1 MSPRH
6 RSQAEAGREA
16 ALGRLLPLQLSLN
29 SLQGRTERLASV
41 LEELLDNEEDVA
53 ELCLSAQSKARV
65 YEDVYEQLDAAS
77 EDIEEDE
84 TQAHKLEEKRREV
97 AENLEAEQELV
108 ETLLDVYNA
117 RPAAPEPTPK
127 PRPKPTPKTTPKTT
141 PKPKPP
147 AASAQ
152 TLAIDPDP
160 RPRPWLGRSRLDS
173 LNDRISELAT
183 SIETTQVTLELQL
196 DNERNRLA
204 RFELTLNM
212 AGLCIGMSAMV
223 SGFFG
228 MNLVSGVENAAG
240 GFLIATVTSV
250 LCSAALF
257 LSCTRRFRNVSL
269 QQRSRLKDVQALKR
283 VLTDVDAVALLL
295 RSRPATDLDRLLQS
309 SGVPKVR
316 GAGCAGRAA

>member
-1 MSPRH
+1 VRVIECMLEQTYSLLEEALQRLETMVTDTLAELTDP
-6 RSQAEAGREA
+6 SQSQREAGLEA

-29 SLQGRTERLASV
+29 SLQARTERLASV

-53 ELCLSAQSKARV
+53 DLCLSAQSEARV
-65 YEDVYEQLDAAS
+65 YE
-77 EDIEEDE
+77 EEDPAILDE
-84 TQAHKLEEKRREV
+84 GEEVDEVKELKRREV

-117 RPAAPEPTPK
+117 
-127 PRPKPTPKTTPKTT
+127 
-141 PKPKPP
+141 
-147 AASAQ
+147 
-152 TLAIDPDP
+152 
-160 RPRPWLGRSRLDS
+160 RLDS

-228 MNLVSGVENAAG
+228 MNLVSGVENAVG
-240 GFLIATVTSV
+240 GFWIATVLST

-257 LSCTRRFRNVSL
+257 FSCTRRFRNVSL

-295 RSRPATDLDRLLQS
+295 RAKPATDLDRLLES
-309 SGVPKVR
+309 SGVPKMNER
-316 GAGCAGRAA
+316 EMGLLQSMLAMDSL